1 MSARLARSL
10 AALAGILAL
19 AACGATGAS
28 TTTAESLGLPAS
40 AIPTST
46 HPDLHGMSV
55 AISDQG
61 SPSVDRILV
70 YHITSLLRSW
80 GAGARVDWAS
90 SQQIASSAILKGS
103 DQVYASTIADALPSV
118 QHGFNVVAFG
128 LNEPKLDYV
137 LIVNSH
143 ITSIKQLKGQSV
155 GVLTGSPDDITWVLL
170 KQALQSSG
178 LDIPDVNLVTIGGQ
192 VSRVDALV
200 SGRVAATVVSHQY
213 LQRLAPSGFHS
224 LADFAQRDPNVYN
237 DIFWAP
243 PDWLKANPK
252 LAVAFNMAALDT
264 YRAMDDL
271 KTRPALIAEDVA
283 NSPGATTAQAQ
294 ALFDVYVKYDMF
306 PPNAVMTQAALTSQE
321 KMYYNYHTIDSA
333 PPISKWAVTK
343 YDEAALKVLGTVKT
357 GNS

>member
-1 MSARLARSL
+1 
-10 AALAGILAL
+10 
-19 AACGATGAS
+19 
-28 TTTAESLGLPAS
+28 
-40 AIPTST
+40 
-46 HPDLHGMSV
+46 
-55 AISDQG
+55 
-61 SPSVDRILV
+61 
-70 YHITSLLRSW
+70 
-80 GAGARVDWAS
+80 
-90 SQQIASSAILKGS
+90 
-103 DQVYASTIADALPSV
+103 V

-128 LNEPKLDYV
+128 LNQPKLDYV

-170 KQALQSSG
+170 KQALQSAG

-192 VSRVDALV
+192 VTRVAALV

-264 YRAMDDL
+264 YRAMDDP

-306 PPNAVMTQAALTSQE
+306 PPNAIMTPAALTSQE
-321 KMYYNYHTIDSA
+321 KMYYSYHTIDSA
-333 PPISKWAVTK
+333 PPVSRWAVTK